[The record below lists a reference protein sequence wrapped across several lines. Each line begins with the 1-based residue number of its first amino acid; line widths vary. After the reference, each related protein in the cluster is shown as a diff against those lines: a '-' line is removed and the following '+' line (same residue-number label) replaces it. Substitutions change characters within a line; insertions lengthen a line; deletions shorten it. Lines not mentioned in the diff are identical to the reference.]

1 MTSLR
6 ATDRCASRR
15 LLLVTCTLAFLA
27 CREDSASTV
36 EQVRIDL
43 VDQLPVAEAAGKV
56 ERLDGDSPSAFRL
69 YADSNV
75 TYHFAVPAG
84 ARLVGEVIGS
94 GDSLAQVLV
103 ETTDESGDRHS
114 LLDAAIEDASWPL
127 HADLSAYAGQMLR
140 LRFSVN
146 GGAPAGAHVDWQ
158 DLRIEGTRSRPLF
171 EGPRSRHNVL
181 LILFDSLR
189 ADQTAPYGGPAMQTP
204 RFERFANEGVTF
216 VEARSSSS
224 WTRPAVATMLT
235 SVQPSVHGILSYDAK
250 LASAVPYLPE
260 ILQRDGY
267 RTLVV
272 TKNLMVS
279 GTFGFFR
286 GFDEAHEIYWKLE
299 SGQLDSDPERQ
310 AEQIWSRYVEAAVDG
325 PGPRPFFVYLHEL
338 DPHSPYDPPEPYDS
352 LYDFGYQG
360 SAESTGQ
367 AILAMRLR
375 PDEVHPDD
383 VRHLESLYRGEV
395 ALMDRYL
402 GGILDALTA
411 RGLAESTLVILLS
424 DHGDEFWD
432 HGSIGHG
439 HTVCEE
445 QLRRWQLESAKR
457 LDIPRRAI
465 DSHDVPERV

>member
-1 MTSLR
+1 
-6 ATDRCASRR
+6 
-15 LLLVTCTLAFLA
+15 
-27 CREDSASTV
+27 
-36 EQVRIDL
+36 
-43 VDQLPVAEAAGKV
+43 
-56 ERLDGDSPSAFRL
+56 
-69 YADSNV
+69 
-75 TYHFAVPAG
+75 
-84 ARLVGEVIGS
+84 
-94 GDSLAQVLV
+94 
-103 ETTDESGDRHS
+103 
-114 LLDAAIEDASWPL
+114 
-127 HADLSAYAGQMLR
+127 
-140 LRFSVN
+140 
-146 GGAPAGAHVDWQ
+146 
-158 DLRIEGTRSRPLF
+158 
-171 EGPRSRHNVL
+171 
-181 LILFDSLR
+181 
-189 ADQTAPYGGPAMQTP
+189 MQTP

-250 LASAVPYLPE
+250 LGSAVPYLPE
-260 ILQRDGY
+260 ILQRNGY
-267 RTLVV
+267 RTLIV

-279 GTFGFFR
+279 RTFGFFR

-310 AEQIWSRYVEAAVDG
+310 AEQIWSRYVEAAVG
-325 PGPRPFFVYLHEL
+325 APGPRPFFVYLHEL

-439 HTVCEE
+439 HTVYEE
-445 QLRRWQLESAKR
+445 QLRIPFLMRLPGVLPAGRRVAANVGLVDLTPTLLDLLGFDVPDSMQGESLLAYLGSKEQDLPLRASFGTSAFDSESVVFGRWKLIRDEGKELPRVTLFDIKNDPRESVNLADEHPVVVGALEQMRRWQLEIAKR
-457 LDIPRRAI
+457 LDIPREAI
-465 DSHDVPERV
+465 DSHDVPERVRQKLEALGYVE

>member
-146 GGAPAGAHVDWQ
+146 GKKAFKEKVEPSLEA
-158 DLRIEGTRSRPLF
+158 
-171 EGPRSRHNVL
+171 L
-181 LILFDSLR
+181 L
-189 ADQTAPYGGPAMQTP
+189 
-204 RFERFANEGVTF
+204 
-216 VEARSSSS
+216 SS
-224 WTRPAVATMLT
+224 WIETEDPAL
-235 SVQPSVHGILSYDAK
+235 
-250 LASAVPYLPE
+250 
-260 ILQRDGY
+260 
-267 RTLVV
+267 
-272 TKNLMVS
+272 
-279 GTFGFFR
+279 
-286 GFDEAHEIYWKLE
+286 
-299 SGQLDSDPERQ
+299 
-310 AEQIWSRYVEAAVDG
+310 
-325 PGPRPFFVYLHEL
+325 
-338 DPHSPYDPPEPYDS
+338 
-352 LYDFGYQG
+352 LYDVTV
-360 SAESTGQ
+360 E
-367 AILAMRLR
+367 I
-375 PDEVHPDD
+375 D
-383 VRHLESLYRGEV
+383 
-395 ALMDRYL
+395 
-402 GGILDALTA
+402 LD
-411 RGLAESTLVILLS
+411 
-424 DHGDEFWD
+424 
-432 HGSIGHG
+432 
-439 HTVCEE
+439 
-445 QLRRWQLESAKR
+445 K
-457 LDIPRRAI
+457 
-465 DSHDVPERV
+465 